1 MSTLKSLFFLYL
13 TLTLIL
19 VYPITTILIIVYL
32 NYGVTSW
39 LILTLLLA
47 PPTLTWYIILKRRVE
62 NYLALLFSKQ
72 PQKQNITQILEE
84 YKKLCEG

>member
-39 LILTLLLA
+39 LILTLLLS
-47 PPTLTWYIILKRRVE
+47 PPTFTWYIIVKRRVE
-62 NYLALLFSKQ
+62 KYLALLFSKQ